1 MALPE
6 AHIRVVQPLAVRFL
20 PKLGRESS
28 HGLFLRFLPKLGRE
42 SSHGLFFAAS
52 LPSKCP
58 LSGIY
63 YGAKNRLAAKSG
75 RICCRMGQVQ
85 T

>member
-1 MALPE
+1 M
-6 AHIRVVQPLAVRFL
+6 AVRFL

-28 HGLFLRFLPKLGRE
+28 Q
-42 SSHGLFFAAS
+42 GLFFAAS

-63 YGAKNRLAAKSG
+63 YGAKNRLAAKG
-75 RICCRMGQVQ
+75 GLICCRMGQVQ

>member
-6 AHIRVVQPLAVRFL
+6 AHIRGVQPLAV
-20 PKLGRESS
+20 
-28 HGLFLRFLPKLGRE
+28 RFLPKLGRE

>member
-1 MALPE
+1 MACKVLTWHCRRRTYAE
-6 AHIRVVQPLAVRFL
+6 YSYWLCV
-20 PKLGRESS
+20 SS
-28 HGLFLRFLPKLGRE
+28 VN
-42 SSHGLFFAAS
+42 SVMSHLTVFFAAS

-63 YGAKNRLAAKSG
+63 YGAKNRLAAKG
-75 RICCRMGQVQ
+75 GLICCRMGQVQ